1 MQNSKAESNK
11 EHARCESEYQAWVAA
26 GNKVTT
32 ELKTNK
38 HIFKIKTKAERK

>member
-11 EHARCESEYQAWVAA
+11 EHARCESEYQAWVSA

-32 ELKTNK
+32 ELKANK
-38 HIFKIKTKAERK
+38 HTSKIKTKGERK